1 MLRGLC
7 MGPQPERCIQR
18 AISAYEKDADRQKL
32 TEAFN
37 QIVHVTNG
45 YVVYEAKIDGSY
57 GLEPVRQDSL
67 CDLG

>member
-1 MLRGLC
+1 MDTLMKPSMLRGLC

-45 YVVYEAKIDGSY
+45 YVVYEAKIDGS
-57 GLEPVRQDSL
+57 
-67 CDLG
+67 

>member
-1 MLRGLC
+1 MKPSMLRGLC

-45 YVVYEAKIDGSY
+45 YVVY
-57 GLEPVRQDSL
+57 
-67 CDLG
+67 

>member
-45 YVVYEAKIDGSY
+45 YVVYEAKIDGS
-57 GLEPVRQDSL
+57 
-67 CDLG
+67 